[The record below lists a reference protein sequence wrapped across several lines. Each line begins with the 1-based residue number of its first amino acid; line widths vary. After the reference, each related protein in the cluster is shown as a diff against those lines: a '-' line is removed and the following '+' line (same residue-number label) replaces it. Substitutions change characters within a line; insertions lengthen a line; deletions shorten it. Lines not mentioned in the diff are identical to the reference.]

1 MLYHVHL
8 YKNHSNSSISVHQ
21 YKNGSD
27 FSIQTAHLLITN
39 VDICKKFLLCIEDAV
54 RDRDPL
60 SPYLFLICAEIL
72 AILKRR
78 NSDIKGI
85 YLEIRKR
92 KLLCQQMIHQCQQM
106 VVNNLKTHV
115 LNVLKYFANISGLL
129 INYDKTQ
136 VIWIRNMKYSNHR
149 LNAGNTLEW
158 GKQQFKLLGIELDVD
173 LDKIY
178 LF

>member
-1 MLYHVHL
+1 
-8 YKNHSNSSISVHQ
+8 
-21 YKNGSD
+21 
-27 FSIQTAHLLITN
+27 
-39 VDICKKFLLCIEDAV
+39 
-54 RDRDPL
+54 
-60 SPYLFLICAEIL
+60 
-72 AILKRR
+72 
-78 NSDIKGI
+78 
-85 YLEIRKR
+85 
-92 KLLCQQMIHQCQQM
+92 M

>member
-1 MLYHVHL
+1 MILCNTQKTKISLDSSFLLILRKHFMLYHVHL

-72 AILKRR
+72 AILIRR

-85 YLEIRKR
+85 YL
-92 KLLCQQMIHQCQQM
+92 
-106 VVNNLKTHV
+106 V
-115 LNVLKYFANISGLL
+115 
-129 INYDKTQ
+129 DKEKKIT
-136 VIWIRNMKYSNHR
+136 MLADDTSM
-149 LNAGNTLEW
+149 L
-158 GKQQFKLLGIELDVD
+158 VD
-173 LDKIY
+173 GSE
-178 LF
+178 